1 MSDPRHSQP
10 SEAPARVLMFVP
22 QYPFPVVG
30 GLEKQS
36 HELAR
41 TLVRAGVAVQVLSGK
56 VLPDQPRHQ
65 VVDGVPV
72 ARLPWRS
79 TALMRA
85 LILPQA
91 IVAAMWRARGDF
103 DVVHV
108 HQHSWISVLVIQL
121 ARLLG
126 KPTLAK
132 LANVGEFGLP
142 GMGRN
147 PFGRVRRWL
156 FLRSDAVVAMSEESI
171 RELRHLNYPEGRV
184 LVTPNGIGMRED
196 PAPVR
201 QEGAGRPCR
210 VVFVGRLTAQKQLHV
225 LLEAW
230 AVISRTL
237 PGAATLE
244 LWGDGELEP
253 ALRKQCRDL
262 GIDGEVAFAGHVDDV
277 ATKLFD
283 ADVFV
288 LPSLYEG
295 NSNAVLEAM
304 AAGLPIVSTP
314 VGGTAMQLGDK
325 GRPWLFTPGDVAG
338 LSDRL
343 SRLIGDPVL
352 RRSLG
357 QQMQVR
363 ARRHF
368 EIGVVAR
375 SYAVAYRELAAGR
388 REGVHRGSNPVVVA
402 DV

>member
-1 MSDPRHSQP
+1 MSDS
-10 SEAPARVLMFVP
+10 SALNAPARVLMFVP
-22 QYPFPVVG
+22 QYPYPVVG

-41 TLVRAGVAVQVLSGK
+41 TLVKAGVKVGVLSGK
-56 VLPDQPRHQ
+56 VLSDQPRHESIE
-65 VVDGVPV
+65 GVPV
-72 ARLPWRS
+72 TRLPWRDTS
-79 TALMRA
+79 LMRA
-85 LILPQA
+85 VILPPA
-91 IVAAMWRARGDF
+91 IVAAMWRARRDF

-142 GMGRN
+142 GMGRSLA
-147 PFGRVRRWL
+147 GRLRRWL

-171 RELRHLNYPEGRV
+171 RELRRFSYPEGRI
-184 LVTPNGIGMRED
+184 LVTPNGIGIREEAV
-196 PAPVR
+196 APRHAVD
-201 QEGAGRPCR
+201 RPCR

-230 AVISRTL
+230 ADISKTL

-253 ALRKQCRDL
+253 ALRRQCREL
-262 GIDGEVAFAGHVDDV
+262 GIDSEVSFAGHVNDV
-277 ATKLFD
+277 ARKLLNM
-283 ADVFV
+283 DVFV

-304 AAGLPIVSTP
+304 AAGLPVVSTP
-314 VGGTAMQLGDK
+314 VGGTAMQLGEE
-325 GRPWLFTPGDVAG
+325 GRPWLFAPGDVAG
-338 LSDRL
+338 LRDRL
-343 SRLIGDPVL
+343 SRLIREPSL
-352 RRSLG
+352 RRSVG
-357 QQMQVR
+357 EQMQERV
-363 ARRHF
+363 RRHF

-388 REGVHRGSNPVVVA
+388 RGLVHEGSNPVVITDA
-402 DV
+402 